1 MRGRQEE
8 GKDNMERMITIRV
21 QSKDGTKRLQAHP
34 NQQLGDILGQVRP
47 HNHLIIIINIII
59 FLFFNFSQIRSLFS
73 LKDTQIIHLFRSPG
87 HKNAITSAYVNIQL
101 HNIPIQ

>member
-47 HNHLIIIINIII
+47 HNHLIIIIINIII
-59 FLFFNFSQIRSLFS
+59 FYFLISLRFVPCS
-73 LKDTQIIHLFRSPG
+73 L
-87 HKNAITSAYVNIQL
+87 
-101 HNIPIQ
+101 

>member
-1 MRGRQEE
+1 
-8 GKDNMERMITIRV
+8 MERMITVRV

-34 NQQLGDILGQVRP
+34 NQRLGDILGQVWP
-47 HNHLIIIINIII
+47 EYPLIIIIIIIIYLFINIIL
-59 FLFFNFSQIRSLFS
+59 FLNFFQIRSLFS